1 MPKPGPDPGP
11 APDQP
16 RYAIPAPTLQALVLA
31 LARPAADAPDAAWQA
46 VVQDG
51 LDTLAAFDP
60 RDPIEALYAVQ
71 IIAANAAMLDAFR
84 LGFAPDA
91 GARQALRQRANA
103 AALARVLAGA
113 ARLLKEQ
120 RAQPAAPARDWGD
133 TAAALATGWQNA
145 PARPA
150 EAPRG
155 GSPGAAAAAAE
166 PETIIRWLDEV
177 PDDELAEEVERV
189 RREEAGEPPVP
200 AKPGPR
206 RIYQHKPDDYARRW
220 TPDPK
225 LWRPYPGWENMTLA
239 QRREFFGYSY
249 TGPGGPL
256 EALSPAGQAAML
268 ADQAEEAALAA
279 EYGR

>member
-1 MPKPGPDPGP
+1 MPQRPASPAADKPDYPLPP
-11 APDQP
+11 HV
-16 RYAIPAPTLQALVLA
+16 LQAMVLT
-31 LARPAADAPDAAWQA
+31 LPRPAADAPDAAWTA
-46 VVQDG
+46 IVQG
-51 LDTLAAFDP
+51 ALDQLATLAP

-113 ARLLKEQ
+113 ARLLQEQ

-150 EAPRG
+150 EAARG
-155 GSPGAAAAAAE
+155 GSPGAAEAE

-189 RREEAGEPPVP
+189 RREEAGEPPLPVQ
-200 AKPGPR
+200 PGPR